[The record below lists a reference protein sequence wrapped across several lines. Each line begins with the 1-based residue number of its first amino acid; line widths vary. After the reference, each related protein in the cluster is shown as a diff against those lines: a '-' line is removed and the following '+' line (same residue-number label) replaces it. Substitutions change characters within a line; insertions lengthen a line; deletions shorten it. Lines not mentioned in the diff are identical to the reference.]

1 MPAVRRKPSDI
12 PGTELKLLSDLVDE
26 QLEGTRRR
34 AEAGKEG
41 MAVCYMGMGDHL
53 VLLVVQKVKPQVKK
67 YLCRV
72 IDVEEGE

>member
-1 MPAVRRKPSDI
+1 VPAARAKA
-12 PGTELKLLSDLVDE
+12 PGSSELKLLSELADE

-41 MAVCYMGMGDHL
+41 IAVCYVGKGDHL
-53 VLLVVQKVKPQVKK
+53 VLLVVQKVKPKVKK

-72 IDVEEGE
+72 IEVEEGE